1 MTFQNQM
8 TDDVVKFLFKD
19 VHLTFEHYYK
29 YMFTFIGHETLS
41 ERYKIIA
48 QYGGNHDDI
57 YKFEVD
63 IHEPL
68 CFGKFGLDS
77 FSFVEIYKYDAMNP
91 PTFYTKIYEHLGW

>member
-8 TDDVVKFLFKD
+8 TDDEVKFHFKE
-19 VHLTFEHYYK
+19 VHLTFEYYYK
-29 YMFTFIGHETLS
+29 YMFTFIGHVTLS
-41 ERYKIIA
+41 NRYKIIA

-68 CFGKFGLDS
+68 SFGKTGLES
-77 FSFVEIYKYDAMNP
+77 FSYVEIYKYDDMNP
-91 PTFYTKIYEHLGW
+91 PTFYTKIYEFNGW